1 MDHSG
6 REDRILSVAA
16 YSVIAAVY
24 TLSIVRLWKGNITSV
39 LVVATL
45 LFALFAGL
53 EVVLLHSN
61 LKQPWQL
68 RAFFAGEG
76 LLWLAIFLLVS
87 GGDGFTPI
95 LLVVLMAQL
104 FFAFDTRE
112 ASVWAVGY
120 VMLLAMLAFLTSSI
134 LDAFLTLFVYSG
146 AFLFFAAVIVSFR
159 REQRARARSENLLQQ
174 LEAAHAQLRE
184 YAARVEELAAVEER
198 TRLAREIHDSL
209 GHHLTLLSVQLQ
221 AAAKLVTW
229 NPDRAATEIE
239 NARAVTAEALRD
251 VRQSVSALRATAVE
265 QLHLSERVPSLIQD
279 FAETTGVVVNYHAQE
294 WRELDFLS
302 PAQALTLYRAVQ
314 EGLTNVQKH
323 AHASRVDITL
333 ERADDRV
340 RVRIADNGVGGQAS
354 DNSAS
359 GFGLIGLRERVEL
372 LGGSLTVRPRDGA
385 GFELCLELPLRSEL

>member
-1 MDHSG
+1 MEHSA
-6 REDRILSVAA
+6 REDRILSIAA

-24 TLSIVRLWKGNITSV
+24 VLSIVRLWEGSITSA

-45 LFALFAGL
+45 LFALFTGL

-61 LKQPWQL
+61 LKPPRPL

-76 LLWLAIFLLVS
+76 LLTLAIFALVPAS
-87 GGDGFTPI
+87 SSFTPI
-95 LLVVLMAQL
+95 LLIVLVAQL
-104 FFAFDTRE
+104 FFAFEARE
-112 ASVWAVGY
+112 AIVWTIGY
-120 VMLLAMLAFLTSSI
+120 SALLALATLLTGSI
-134 LDAFLTLFVYSG
+134 LDALLNTLIYGG
-146 AFLFFAAVIVSFR
+146 AFLFFGAVTAAFR
-159 REQRARARSENLLQQ
+159 REQTARARSENLLQQ

-184 YAARVEELAAVEER
+184 YAARVEELAAAEER

-221 AAAKLVTW
+221 AAAKLVTL
-229 NPDRAATEIE
+229 NPNRAATEIE
-239 NARAVTAEALRD
+239 NARAVVAEALRD
-251 VRQSVSALRATAVE
+251 VRQSVSALRATTAE
-265 QLHLSERVPSLIQD
+265 QSHLSERVPRLSQD

-340 RVRIADNGVGGQAS
+340 RVRIADNGVGGQPS
-354 DNSAS
+354 DHSVS
-359 GFGLIGLRERVEL
+359 GFGLMGLRERVEL
-372 LGGSLTVRPRDGA
+372 LGGSLTVRPRDGM
-385 GFELCLELPLRSEL
+385 GFELCLELPLRSEP